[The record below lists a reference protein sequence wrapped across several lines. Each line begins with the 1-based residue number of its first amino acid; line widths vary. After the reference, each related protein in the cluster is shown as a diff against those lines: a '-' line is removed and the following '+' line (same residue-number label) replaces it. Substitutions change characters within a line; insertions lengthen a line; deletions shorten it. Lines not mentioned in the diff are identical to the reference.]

1 LRKKAE
7 TGPAAA
13 SPPKRGR
20 GQPVSLRVRAM
31 RYLARREHSRA
42 ELHAKLLPHAQEGE
56 DLDAVLDELENR
68 NWLSDARAAEQMV
81 NIKRARFG
89 AQRIAHELRQK
100 GIDENLI
107 SDALPRL
114 KETEFDAARE
124 VWLKKFG
131 APPQDQKEKAR
142 QVRFLQ
148 SRGFALDVI
157 FRLLKSSGFAGETD

>member
-1 LRKKAE
+1 
-7 TGPAAA
+7 
-13 SPPKRGR
+13 
-20 GQPVSLRVRAM
+20 M

-42 ELHAKLLPHAQEGE
+42 ELRAKLLPHVEAGE
-56 DLDAVLDELENR
+56 DADAVLDELERR

-81 NIKRARFG
+81 NVRRPRFG

-100 GIDENLI
+100 GIAEDLI
-107 SDALPRL
+107 GNALPHLR
-114 KETEFDAARE
+114 ETELEAARE
-124 VWLKKFG
+124 VWQRKFG

-157 FRLLKSSGFAGETD
+157 LQVLKFSGSAEHDGF